1 MTCKQIQ
8 DKIHNDYIN
17 RCSEGIA
24 FGFAVCIAIQL
35 MHEGKDFVSCE
46 TTTVEQYLPKIC
58 NRARQ
63 LADENPRNA
72 DERLNAEARQ
82 QLINELVAFESELG
96 VGMPVSL
103 LSADTDRVKSYVFES
118 AKLPEVRGASIIL
131 DELNQETLVKK
142 IFTGKDCQPPQECL
156 IYSSG
161 GGLLAIVPTCWAE
174 RTGKEIERLYLDR
187 TKVATITTVTRPFH
201 LCEYRFGLRADQ
213 FTFDQ
218 FQQQWANADE
228 QRKRLMI
235 NYYGLEKETDDT
247 KILWDKFCET
257 KGFGEL
263 VRQMTADMKAAK
275 HQKGF
280 IPYFEAGHFIRACA
294 SCELRPAAIQDT
306 IEDDEAYLC
315 KVCYAKRDVGRKE
328 KGRIVNKNLNDY
340 FRNRACE
347 SSKYY
352 FELPM
357 RIAPPRDLKEI
368 GDRSRPSGFVGIIYA
383 DGDSVGK
390 TLERLPTPSEY
401 KDFSRKMD
409 NATQEAVFGTIVQRG
424 IKPVSPS
431 DKSKYEKGNRQ
442 RIQVVCPTDD
452 EQLATRQA
460 EKEHDHLKLYT
471 HSFEVISVG
480 GDDLVLIVPG
490 HHAMWTALEICERF
504 GREMQDEKITMS
516 AGVVIASENYPVYYL
531 FDLASQLQK
540 SAKKESRNACEGA
553 IDFMVMA
560 AQNTLSS
567 QITDYRSKFME
578 RKIPEEGSDVREKLS
593 LTARP
598 YRLSKLRNLLEWI
611 EKFKA
616 EDYPTSQLYGLVQS
630 LQQHARPH
638 STLRFLYQLYR
649 HKETHTK
656 LLQDFMTCWEIEQA
670 CAPWVKSQGELP
682 FQEFFTYFVDLL
694 EIYQFV

>member
-1 MTCKQIQ
+1 MNCEQIQ
-8 DKIHNDYIN
+8 DKINDNYIN
-17 RCSEGIA
+17 RCCDSIA

-35 MHEGKDFVSCE
+35 MHEGKD
-46 TTTVEQYLPKIC
+46 VEQALPEIC
-58 NRARQ
+58 HHARQ
-63 LADENPRNA
+63 LVNVDDNPRNA
-72 DERLNAEARQ
+72 DEKLNAEQRQ
-82 QLINELVAFESELG
+82 QSISELVAFESELD

-103 LSADTDRVKSYVFES
+103 LSADTDKVKSYVFES

-131 DELNQETLVKK
+131 DELNQEKLVKEV
-142 IFTGKDCQPPQECL
+142 FTGKDCQPPQECL
-156 IYSSG
+156 IYNSG

-174 RTGKEIERLYLDR
+174 HLGKEIERLYLDR
-187 TKVATITTVTRPFH
+187 TKVATTTTVTRPFH
-201 LCEYRFGLRADQ
+201 LCEYRFGLRADR
-213 FTFDQ
+213 FTFEQ
-218 FQQQWANADE
+218 FQQQWADANA
-228 QRKRLMI
+228 QRKRLMM
-235 NYYGLEKETDDT
+235 NYYGVKETDDT
-247 KILWDKFCET
+247 EEFLGKFHQT

-275 HQKGF
+275 HQKGYV
-280 IPYFEAGHFIRACA
+280 PYFEAGHFIRACA

-315 KVCYAKRDVGRKE
+315 KVCYEKRNVGRRI
-328 KGRIVNKNLNDY
+328 KGEMVNKNLIDY

-347 SSKYY
+347 ASQYY

-383 DGDSVGK
+383 DGDNVGK
-390 TLERLPTPSEY
+390 TLESLQTPSKY
-401 KDFSRKMD
+401 QDFSQKMD
-409 NATQEAVFGTIVQRG
+409 NATQEAVFGTIIQRG
-424 IKPVSPS
+424 IKPISPS
-431 DKSKYEKGNRQ
+431 DGSQYEKGNRQ

-460 EKEHDHLKLYT
+460 EKENDHLKLYT
-471 HSFEVISVG
+471 HSFEAISVG

-504 GREMQDEKITMS
+504 GRKMQDKKITMS

-540 SAKKESRNACEGA
+540 SAKKESRNSCEGA
-553 IDFMVMA
+553 IDFMVMT

-567 QITDYRSKFME
+567 HIKDYRSEFME
-578 RKIPEEGSDVREKLS
+578 RKVPEEGSDVREKLS

-598 YRLSKLRNLLEWI
+598 YRLSELRKLLGWI
-611 EKFKA
+611 ERFKA

-630 LQQHARPH
+630 LQEHARQH
-638 STLRFLYQLYR
+638 STLRFLYQWYR
-649 HKETHTK
+649 HKQEHTK
-656 LLQDFMTCWEIEQA
+656 LLGDFMASFRIEQDY
-670 CAPWVKSQGELP
+670 APWVKQPERFL
-682 FQEFFTYFVDLL
+682 FQEFVTYFVDLL